1 MKKTNMGL
9 LILCFYLA
17 LASATT
23 ATVLIPKDVSDLTKE
38 ADVVFVGT
46 VIDITSEWADP
57 DKSRIYTYVAFD
69 NLEIIAGDY
78 QNSSLTVRFSGGEMD
93 DVKILYAGVP
103 QFNLGERNLIFL
115 SGNYIELCPVVGWI
129 QGRFRVLYDENVGE
143 HVVHTDDGKPI
154 AGITDSKIVLSRD
167 DTLASYSHPGK
178 PEDSQAQVA
187 AVTGPPTKMTLHAF
201 SQAVRN
207 LRQDFKAQGAVLGYQ
222 PPTPTSQAVPSDAMQ
237 PGLEQAW
244 EKEKVIGYDKAPQPV
259 QTPTPKTDEE

>member
-115 SGNYIELCPVVGWI
+115 RGNYIELCPVVGWI

-143 HVVHTDDGKPI
+143 HVIHTDDGKPI

-187 AVTGPPTKMTLHAF
+187 AVTGPPAKMTLHAF

-207 LRQDFKAQGAVLGYQ
+207 LRQDLKAQGAVLGYQ

-237 PGLEQAW
+237 PGLEQAG

-259 QTPTPKTDEE
+259 QTPTPNTGEE